1 MAALPS
7 NANQGSWPEL
17 PLEAWQDTYATLHMW
32 TQVVGKVRLAL
43 SPRVNHWWEVAL
55 YVSARGL
62 TTSPIPY
69 GDGIFEV
76 QFDFIEH
83 ELIIQT
89 SWGVSKTM
97 ELEPRSVAD
106 FYAEFMSA
114 LRSMGI
120 EVKIWT
126 MPCEVPNPVRFE
138 RDTQHASYDRE
149 YAHRF
154 WKVLVLCDTVF
165 KEFRAG
171 FIGKDS
177 PVHFFWG
184 SFDLCVTRFSG
195 RRAPERAG
203 ADAITREAYSHEVIS
218 AGFWPGGG
226 DLKGAAFYAYAAPE
240 PAGFGEQKVKPAA
253 AFYHPVMKEF
263 LLMYDDVRRA
273 ASPREALLDFLKST
287 YEAGANLAGWE
298 RKELERD

>member
-1 MAALPS
+1 MAEHPS
-7 NANQGSWPEL
+7 SLNHDSWPAL

-32 TQVVGKVRLAL
+32 TQIVGKVRLAL
-43 SPRVNHWWEVAL
+43 SPRINHWWEVPL
-55 YVSARGL
+55 YVNARGL
-62 TTSPIPY
+62 TTSAIPY
-69 GDGIFEV
+69 DGKIFEV
-76 QFDFIEH
+76 QFDFIDH
-83 ELIIQT
+83 KLIVQT
-89 SWGVSKTM
+89 SWGSSKI
-97 ELEPRSVAD
+97 LALRPRSVSD

-114 LRSMGI
+114 LQSLGI
-120 EVKIWT
+120 VVKIWT
-126 MPCEVPNPVRFE
+126 MPVEVPNPVRFTS
-138 RDTQHASYDRE
+138 DTQHASYDPE

-154 WKVLVLCDTVF
+154 WQTLISCENIF
-165 KEFRAG
+165 QEFRAG

-203 ADAITREAYSHEVIS
+203 ADFITREAYSHEVIS

-240 PAGFGEQKVKPAA
+240 PGGFAEQPVLPAA
-253 AFYHPVMKEF
+253 AFYHPQMKEF

-273 ASPREALLDFLKST
+273 ASPRQALLSFLQST
-287 YEAGANLAGWE
+287 YDAGANLARWD
-298 RKELERD
+298 RKELERG